1 VDTLRVFGNAVTHE
15 RRALVD
21 ALPFD
26 GGLNIAAL
34 NLRGMLAT
42 RSMPSHSALNRQ
54 KLAPPFPIVLHR
66 RKARTSLSD

>member
-1 VDTLRVFGNAVTHE
+1 VDALRVFGNAVTHE
-15 RRALVD
+15 PVD

-42 RSMPSHSALNRQ
+42 RSMPSRGAFNRQ
-54 KLAPPFPIVLHR
+54 KLAPPLPIVLHR
-66 RKARTSLSD
+66 RKARTPLSD